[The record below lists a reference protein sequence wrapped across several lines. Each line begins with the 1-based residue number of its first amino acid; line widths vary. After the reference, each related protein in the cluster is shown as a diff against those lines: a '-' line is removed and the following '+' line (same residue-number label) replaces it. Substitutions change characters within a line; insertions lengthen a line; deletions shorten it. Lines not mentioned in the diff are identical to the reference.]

1 MFCHYGL
8 SVFTDVQGLHL
19 RYGEVVH
26 IAPDEISLAQTDAF
40 QEIYSNAPGRPT
52 FPKSKLWHDTAP
64 GRPHSVLNAL
74 HVKADARFLEAMSSS
89 FIEKAVR
96 MQRPIL
102 QNHVSLFIDQLE
114 RLGPKEP
121 NGAVVDIVRWFCF
134 VGFDLVGDVA

>member
-1 MFCHYGL
+1 MSCHYGL

-40 QEIYSNAPGRPT
+40 QEIYSNAPGRPS

-74 HVKADARFLEAMSSS
+74 HVRADARFCKAMDSG
-89 FIEKAVR
+89 FIEKPVR
-96 MQRPIL
+96 MQEPML
-102 QNHVSLFIDQLE
+102 QKHVSLH
-114 RLGPKEP
+114 
-121 NGAVVDIVRWFCF
+121 VY
-134 VGFDLVGDVA
+134 